1 MIITRKSER
10 EDMKF
15 SMKFIKSANSEIT
28 TTTASASS
36 SKKAVKAKE
45 STSRLKDY
53 SISFVSI
60 QLEKVKIICCKL
72 INNFYFF

>member
-1 MIITRKSER
+1 
-10 EDMKF
+10 
-15 SMKFIKSANSEIT
+15 MKFIKSANSEIT

-36 SKKAVKAKE
+36 SKKAVKEKE